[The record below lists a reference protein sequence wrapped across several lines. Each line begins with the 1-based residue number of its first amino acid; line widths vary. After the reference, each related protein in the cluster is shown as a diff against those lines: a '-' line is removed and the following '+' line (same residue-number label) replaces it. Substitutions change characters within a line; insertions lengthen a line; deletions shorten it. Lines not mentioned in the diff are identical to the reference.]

1 MLQALGA
8 QGEVVKTDKSAKV
21 IVELAQEFISAIQR
35 ISPKWKRA
43 YWRFESEEFRFG
55 SNASVVTPDE
65 VLLVDPF
72 REKALF
78 EAMNSLG
85 RRLWEL
91 ESEHQKEFCVCLL
104 RVENTFDYDI
114 AFEREDPEKWRITKL
129 DGGSGIPEGV

>member
-1 MLQALGA
+1 
-8 QGEVVKTDKSAKV
+8 VKTDKAAKV
-21 IVELAQEFISAIQR
+21 IVELAQEFISGIQR
-35 ISPKWKRA
+35 ISPTWKQA
-43 YWRFESEEFRFG
+43 YWRFESQECRFG
-55 SNASVVTPDE
+55 SNASVVTHDE

-78 EAMNSLG
+78 EALNSLG

-91 ESEHQKEFCVCLL
+91 ESARKKEFCVCLL

-129 DGGSGIPEGV
+129 DGNSGIPEGV